1 MDTLSRQLS
10 QDEIKDGEVSI
21 LRAFHEF
28 CENNHLV
35 YSLAYGTLIGAV
47 RHKGFIPWDD
57 DIDVVMPRPDYD
69 RFIQL
74 AVSDVF
80 PKGCRVQATE
90 VDGFIQSF
98 AKVIDP
104 TISVKSGRNRSET
117 EEWLWIDVF
126 PVDGLPEQKKERSS
140 LFFKAKVYGALSV
153 ADQLDPSYKSTFAM
167 QLVASVFGPIA
178 RHSSLGSWAA
188 TKLKKLSISY
198 PFGMTE
204 KAGVIGWGF
213 GQSEV
218 FPTSWFTDRILLP
231 FEGHRFY
238 CPRHYD
244 AMLSS
249 QYGDYMTLPPEDKRV
264 THVLTAFTE

>member
-57 DIDVVMPRPDYD
+57 DIDVVMPRPDYE
-69 RFIQL
+69 RFIGL
-74 AVSDVF
+74 AVSGVF
-80 PKGCRVQATE
+80 PEGCRVQATE

-104 TISVKSGRNRSET
+104 SITVKSGRNRSET
-117 EEWLWIDVF
+117 KEWLWIDVF
-126 PVDGLPEQKKERSS
+126 PIDGLPEQKKQA
-140 LFFKAKVYGALSV
+140 FFYFKAKVYGALSV
-153 ADQLDPSYKSTFAM
+153 ADQLDPSYKSSLAM
-167 QLVASVFGPIA
+167 QLVARVFGPIA
-178 RHSSLGSWAA
+178 RHSSLTSWAA
-188 TKLKKLSISY
+188 LKLRKLSISHS
-198 PFGMTE
+198 FSTTE
-204 KAGVIGWGF
+204 EAGVIGWGF
-213 GQSEV
+213 GQSEA

-244 AMLSS
+244 AVLSS

-264 THVLTAFTE
+264 THELTAFSE